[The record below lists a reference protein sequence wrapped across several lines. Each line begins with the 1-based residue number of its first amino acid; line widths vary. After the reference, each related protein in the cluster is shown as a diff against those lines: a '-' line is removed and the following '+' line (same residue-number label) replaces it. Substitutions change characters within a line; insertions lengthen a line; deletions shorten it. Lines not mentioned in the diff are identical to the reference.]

1 MIKRQNIS
9 SGEKTRKL
17 DTLGKL
23 FQAMRRQHEVA
34 TIGQLTKVRIARML
48 KNCADEL
55 WKLARANSLALSY
68 SEVRTKPNV

>member
-55 WKLARANSLALSY
+55 
-68 SEVRTKPNV
+68 